1 MTLKQEKFV
10 LARIHFYEERITA
23 LETRIQ
29 ELAGCS
35 VPGSGDLGRVDDK
48 KPDNKD

>member
-10 LARIHFYEERITA
+10 LARIHFYEQRITA

-29 ELAGCS
+29 ELGGCP
-35 VPGSGDLGRVDDK
+35 VPGSLDPDRVDDK

>member
-10 LARIHFYEERITA
+10 LARIHFYDERITA
-23 LETRIQ
+23 LESRIQ
-29 ELAGCS
+29 ELGGCP
-35 VPGSGDLGRVDDK
+35 VPLPIGSDTAADK